1 MTEKLFIGLD
11 FGSDSVRALLVSA
24 NGRELKSA
32 VHHYTRWS
40 QGKYSDAGKNQ
51 FRQHPLDYLEGME
64 TVIREVMQG
73 IDPRTIAGIGVDTTA
88 STPCAVD
95 SAGLPL
101 ALRAEFSEDPD
112 AMFILWKDH
121 TALAEA
127 DRINTIARSEKQDY
141 TLYEGGT
148 YSPEWYWSK
157 VLHVL
162 RNNPAVRE
170 HAASFV
176 EHCDWIPAVL
186 TGNPVKPGRCSA
198 GHKMLWHE
206 SWGGFP
212 PESFFETVDPLLL
225 PIRRSLDSETV
236 TADIPVGTL
245 SPEWAERLGLT
256 TGTVIAGGMIDC
268 HSGAVGAGIRK
279 NQIVKVIGTSTC
291 DLAVADNVDRCIRGI
306 CGQVNGSIVPGL
318 TGLEAGQSAFGDIF
332 AWFKRFLNTYGDNVD
347 LAQLEQDAA
356 QVQDGEVMA
365 LDWHNGRRNPDADPL
380 LAGAVFGLR
389 LGTTPAEFY
398 RALVESVSFGSRRIA
413 DRFREYGIPME
424 SVIATG
430 GIARKSPFVMQMLA
444 DALEMPIRICSSDQ
458 TCALGAAICAATAA
472 GTYPD
477 IPTAMTAMSAGCD
490 QTYTPGRDLS
500 SRYKQYCRYARWIED
515 EMQSR

>member
-64 TVIREVMQG
+64 TVIREVMQE

-162 RNNPAVRE
+162 RNMQGIACTAE
-170 HAASFV
+170 Q
-176 EHCDWIPAVL
+176 
-186 TGNPVKPGRCSA
+186 PGSPGTR
-198 GHKMLWHE
+198 
-206 SWGGFP
+206 GF
-212 PESFFETVDPLLL
+212 L
-225 PIRRSLDSETV
+225 R
-236 TADIPVGTL
+236 GTL
-245 SPEWAERLGLT
+245 RL
-256 TGTVIAGGMIDC
+256 DPRSS
-268 HSGAVGAGIRK
+268 HRK
-279 NQIVKVIGTSTC
+279 S
-291 DLAVADNVDRCIRGI
+291 R
-306 CGQVNGSIVPGL
+306 
-318 TGLEAGQSAFGDIF
+318 EAGQMF
-332 AWFKRFLNTYGDNVD
+332 
-347 LAQLEQDAA
+347 
-356 QVQDGEVMA
+356 
-365 LDWHNGRRNPDADPL
+365 RR
-380 LAGAVFGLR
+380 
-389 LGTTPAEFY
+389 T
-398 RALVESVSFGSRRIA
+398 
-413 DRFREYGIPME
+413 
-424 SVIATG
+424 
-430 GIARKSPFVMQMLA
+430 
-444 DALEMPIRICSSDQ
+444 
-458 TCALGAAICAATAA
+458 
-472 GTYPD
+472 
-477 IPTAMTAMSAGCD
+477 
-490 QTYTPGRDLS
+490 
-500 SRYKQYCRYARWIED
+500 
-515 EMQSR
+515 